1 MPPRRGLA
9 AGRRTGYK
17 DAAPDGACGR
27 LSAMTTP
34 EIWKTA
40 AAILTALGGGGAIV
54 AAFSSWLG
62 KLWAEKLMAKEK
74 AKYEEDLAK
83 LKSQLE
89 RSNQDSLVRLQT
101 DLGIFKDTYLKQHN
115 DKIGTYGYVFNVV
128 AEFLA
133 DLDMIRLGK
142 KPDGDAY
149 DRFNRGRL
157 KAHGYLAMLA
167 TQKVMDAWDSFT
179 DHIFTTLEKNQTN
192 NYHEDWKEMRRRA
205 YVLINAIREDIGIDK
220 SPVEYRGRR

>member
-1 MPPRRGLA
+1 MA
-9 AGRRTGYK
+9 TE
-17 DAAPDGACGR
+17 
-27 LSAMTTP
+27 

-40 AAILTALGGGGAIV
+40 GAVLAALGGGGIIV
-54 AAFSSWLG
+54 AAFSGWLG

-74 AKYEEDLAK
+74 AKYENELAE
-83 LKSQLE
+83 LKSRLE
-89 RSNQDSLVRLQT
+89 RSNQDGVARLQT
-101 DLGIFKDTYLKQHN
+101 DLGIFKDTYLRQHN

-128 AEFLA
+128 SEFLA

-167 TQKVMDAWDSFT
+167 PQKVMDAWDSFT
-179 DHIFTTLEKNQTN
+179 DHIFTTLEKSQAN
-192 NYHEDWKEMRRRA
+192 NYQDDWKEMRQRA
-205 YVLINAIREDIGIDK
+205 YILINAIREDIGIDK